1 MELYGKRVAVLVE
14 DVYEDQELW
23 YPVQRLREEGAH
35 VVLVGP
41 EAGKTY
47 ASKHGYPATSDQA
60 ADNVSVSD
68 YDAVIIPG
76 GYAPDRMRRHP
87 AMVKLV
93 ADVVI
98 QDKTVAAICHGG
110 WMLCSA
116 GVLDGR
122 RTTSFVAIRD
132 DMVNAGA
139 TWVDE
144 EVVCDG
150 NLITSR
156 KPDDLPAFLRSI
168 IGSLAQSSVAAPS
181 GHPAQQA

>member
-1 MELYGKRVAVLVE
+1 MSLSGKSVAVLVE
-14 DVYEDQELW
+14 DIYEDLELW
-23 YPVQRLREEGAH
+23 YPVYRLREEGTR
-35 VVLVGP
+35 VELVGP
-41 EAGKTY
+41 ESGATY
-47 ASKHGYPATSDQA
+47 KSKHGYPATADRA
-60 ADNVSVSD
+60 AGEVSAAD

-93 ADVVI
+93 ADAVRD
-98 QDKTVAAICHGG
+98 DKTVAAICHGG

-116 GVLDGR
+116 DALRGR
-122 RTTSFVAIRD
+122 RVTSVFAIRD

-139 TWVDE
+139 EWVDD
-144 EVVCDG
+144 EVIRDG

-168 IGSLAQSSVAAPS
+168 VDSVAQIPVATP
-181 GHPAQQA
+181 